1 MQTLT
6 RSTMVLAAAAMAFL
20 IWTFANRQFSVPA
33 ATNRPAPVYKDV
45 LGIDNLTSVTIL
57 NFYASP
63 GIITEGDNTTLCY
76 GVAKAKTVRLDP
88 PVQALSP
95 SLNRCIQ
102 VAPEQDTQYT
112 LTASGEDGR
121 TVSESFTIQVKDDP
135 LRLPQV
141 LYFIAQKKE
150 NSKPPV
156 YSLCFGVENG
166 GQVSVDPPVI
176 PTMQGAP
183 RGCFYVT
190 PNRTTTYTLLVA
202 GHRGRTAQKKV
213 TIPAP

>member
-6 RSTMVLAAAAMAFL
+6 RSTIVVAAAAIAFL
-20 IWTFANRQFSVPA
+20 IWTFANRHFSVVPA
-33 ATNRPAPVYKDV
+33 ANRPAPVYKDV
-45 LGIDNLTSVTIL
+45 LGIDHLTSVTIL

-63 GIITEGDNTTLCY
+63 GIITDGDQTTLCY

-112 LTASGEDGR
+112 LTAAGEDGQA
-121 TVSESFTIQVKDDP
+121 VSESFTIQVKDDP
-135 LRLPQV
+135 LRLPRV
-141 LYFIAQKKE
+141 LYFVAQKKE
-150 NSKPPV
+150 NLNHPL
-156 YSLCFGVENG
+156 YSLCFGVENAS
-166 GQVSVDPPVI
+166 QVSIDPPVI
-176 PTMQGAP
+176 PTLQGAP

-190 PNRTTTYTLLVA
+190 PDRTTTYTLLVA
-202 GHRGRTAQKKV
+202 GHRGRTVQKKV
-213 TIPAP
+213 TIPVP